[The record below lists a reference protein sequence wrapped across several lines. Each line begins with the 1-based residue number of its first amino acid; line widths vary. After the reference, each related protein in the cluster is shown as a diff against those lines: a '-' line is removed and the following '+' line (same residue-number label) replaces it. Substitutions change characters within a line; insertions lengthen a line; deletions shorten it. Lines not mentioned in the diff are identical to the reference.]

1 MTLPPV
7 GVKTAF
13 PVIGGST
20 DSYVPV
26 DDPYQTGL
34 CQRSREDMR
43 RRRLSP
49 PLRHAA
55 FCVSPVNDAIRTA
68 AVEFVQ
74 NRVGGLDQVF
84 DTLVK
89 EWAGYQAAFR
99 ASHSRSERV
108 FMSGR

>member
-7 GVKTAF
+7 GVKTEF

-26 DDPYQTGL
+26 DDPYQIGL

-55 FCVSPVNDAIRTA
+55 FRVSPVNDALRTA

-74 NRVGGLDQVF
+74 GSVGGLGEVRDK
-84 DTLVK
+84 LA
-89 EWAGYQAAFR
+89 EGWAGGLPVTRQP
-99 ASHSRSERV
+99 SEPPIRV
-108 FMSGR
+108 LNGFS